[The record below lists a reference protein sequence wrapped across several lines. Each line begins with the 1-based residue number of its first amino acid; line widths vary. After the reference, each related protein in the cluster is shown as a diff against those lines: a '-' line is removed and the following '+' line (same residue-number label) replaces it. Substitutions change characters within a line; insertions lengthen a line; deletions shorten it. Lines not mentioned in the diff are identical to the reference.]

1 LGKGVAQ
8 TLLAQ
13 GETRVCEVSPQR
25 TVQYCRHGRSQDK
38 TDDVDALA
46 SARLLVAEGEHLP
59 VVRRDDLSA
68 ELRLLSDHRDNMLA
82 ERTRLINQLR
92 AQMLQVTPLYKEESG
107 LLTEARGVQYGR
119 DLVVPAANRVLHTR
133 LLIVHQLT
141 TQLVSLDREIAA
153 KRPGG
158 AVGRG
163 PKRYYVEIHPEEIRG
178 FLDLVTH
185 PWVAAVS
192 RAVLGPDYK
201 IVEIGFDV
209 PLPGAVDQPWHR
221 DFPAP
226 EDTLTRRR
234 LNSLAFNLTTVD
246 VCEDMGPFEVA
257 PGTQWDDPT
266 LFEHDMFPPKALYG
280 RYEQRAQRKMLRMGD
295 ISARSALTIHRGTA
309 NHSDKQRPALVLGV
323 DAPGANNAERHD
335 LQLSWAYDETLPESV
350 RQHLT
355 CRVVER
361 LEPIVQGHT
370 IEGLMMGE
378 A

>member
-1 LGKGVAQ
+1 MTTTEHAPATQLDTTQTRQAQETQFDTATIMGGLYGDGIIGLKGAFGRDWAHALGEDIE
-8 TLLAQ
+8 TLFQ
-13 GETRVCEVSPQR
+13 
-25 TVQYCRHGRSQDK
+25 
-38 TDDVDALA
+38 DAL
-46 SARLLVAEGEHLP
+46 
-59 VVRRDDLSA
+59 
-68 ELRLLSDHRDNMLA
+68 
-82 ERTRLINQLR
+82 
-92 AQMLQVTPLYKEESG
+92 
-107 LLTEARGVQYGR
+107 
-119 DLVVPAANRVLHTR
+119 
-133 LLIVHQLT
+133 
-141 TQLVSLDREIAA
+141 

-185 PWVAAVS
+185 PWVVAVS
-192 RAVLGPDYK
+192 QAVLGPDYK

-226 EDTLTRRR
+226 EDTLTGRR

-246 VCEDMGPFEVA
+246 VFEDMGPFEVA

-266 LFEHDMFPPKALYG
+266 TFEHGMFPPKTLYG
-280 RYEQRAQRKMLRMGD
+280 RYLERAQRKMPRMGD
-295 ISARSALTIHRGTA
+295 ISARSALTIHRGTK

-323 DAPGANNAERHD
+323 DAPGAINAERHD
-335 LQLSWAYDETLPESV
+335 LQFSRAYYETLPESV
-350 RQHLT
+350 RQRLT

-361 LEPIVQGHT
+361 LEPIVQAHS